1 MGNRSAERAG
11 FGNALWPGQ
20 STSLAFSE
28 RIHQA
33 MRHVEAVL
41 KLLDPSYSLRG
52 ISVRRRKPN
61 PYFKRGTV
69 FRAAL
74 DALRRAGKPMT
85 AAEITLAMLAA
96 KGFQNVP
103 EKAMRD
109 LDRECPNWVKRCVS
123 IEPLQLC
130 LSDVAPIA
138 DKRWRDRF
146 VPEVPRTDKR
156 IARKKTANVAVSPI
170 SELRLIRRREQQP
183 SVSYASRA
191 NLNRRGRRRT
201 AAAPPAAA
209 LLAASRS
216 STGKTCRACR
226 QNC

>member
-1 MGNRSAERAG
+1 MRAHIQTKQAKFTLERQHAELAG
-11 FGNALWPGQ
+11 KALEKKAEG
-20 STSLAFSE
+20 E

-109 LDRECPNWVKRCVS
+109 LDRECPKWVIDNLAGEGRC
-123 IEPLQLC
+123 
-130 LSDVAPIA
+130 
-138 DKRWRDRF
+138 
-146 VPEVPRTDKR
+146 PRT
-156 IARKKTANVAVSPI
+156 A
-170 SELRLIRRREQQP
+170 
-183 SVSYASRA
+183 
-191 NLNRRGRRRT
+191 
-201 AAAPPAAA
+201 
-209 LLAASRS
+209 
-216 STGKTCRACR
+216 
-226 QNC
+226 